1 MQNPTKLPMK
11 DLTVVKLQAYN
22 YTYLKLHTLH
32 TFIYISNMT
41 KTELLHKY
49 FSKILVKFSE
59 NLFAKHH
66 LITAFITHLKA

>member
-49 FSKILVKFSE
+49 FSE